1 MPITRFKDE
10 KEKEEYLKQIRQQ
23 QQANL
28 EEANR
33 RYQESQGKIN
43 EVFNNSKDNISN
55 NSQSLWDQI
64 KTTASNMLGNVGYG
78 LGNGLIGFAQ
88 NERRNQTTG
97 KSLDLFNKI
106 NVSSPMNVLDN
117 TLGRLGKSI
126 DSTLEYA
133 LKNNAN
139 YNNFKK
145 AKENT
150 ENNILSKI
158 DEKLQ
163 KQEDINNENIQ
174 KNVQE
179 TTNPIGQKL
188 VEIAPS
194 LGQMIPSAIPGI
206 GTLYSVGSA
215 TDSYYDEAK
224 SRGMNDEQASNYSQ
238 IMGIAEGLTE
248 QIGVGKL
255 VKGGK
260 GIAKGTVKEAFKDFG
275 IGVADNFI
283 QEAVIEPIS
292 EGVTKAT
299 AGDEYLK
306 NDYRTSEGWKNLGK
320 DMLQSG
326 IDGAITAGIMGG
338 VSAGLGK
345 SINIYNKL
353 KNGQQ
358 PTANEYKEAFNE
370 QREKGIDV
378 DENVQ
383 NEFKNRINKSI
394 QETKSKYMQSTDHN
408 NISNQTNTQQGIA
421 NRLNEIVKN
430 DKYLS
435 QEDKQAMIDAT
446 NNLASK
452 NQLDTDNTLDAIN
465 QIKQMSQ
472 LSQEQKDQ
480 LDAGKKYL
488 SGRKEIYNKYRN
500 VTDYD
505 NSIVQQA
512 KDTVAPNK
520 QGKRTKEQWLDVA
533 KYIGTNIADRP
544 NSEIQKIAYKS
555 WQEETPNNS
564 ATLNKQGQKYVK
576 FMSDDWIDTIYDAV
590 DKQRQKSGYVANND
604 TVNAL
609 DNLYNEYTNNQ
620 VLQNNNI
627 QNNIDTSKMN
637 LVDSAKAY
645 NLNGN
650 DETIQSINQKL
661 NDRGIS
667 SRFDGNLFKDA
678 NGELSKNINALWRTT
693 KDENGNTHREIVFNP
708 YIDGNIN
715 EQKTMQQVTIHE
727 MLHDM
732 ARDEKVKG
740 DLFNLVLDKNKTRDG
755 YSDARRNLEE
765 MYSQVYDKNSENFKN
780 LVDEEEVAD
789 TLAQKLGD
797 QDFINSLNKEKPNV
811 FKRIY
816 SWIVDKL
823 NKFTGNKNEKL
834 YWEDVK
840 NKFENAYKQD
850 YQRETDL
857 KTRFDIVIQG
867 NKQYVKAS
875 RQVISGKNPLQWEEQ
890 VENYINEKIRN
901 GEDVQVLAKDG
912 DILSITGD
920 TAGKA
925 KFRNEIIDKNGK
937 KRRLNNKEFMAK
949 LRAETHIDELA
960 QTSTHKNG
968 PVQDTKNHS
977 FAKDGWNY
985 RTAYFEDINGSY
997 YRITMSV
1004 GKNGQINTIYNIGKM
1019 QNWQKNRR
1027 HSISELKG
1035 SSGKT
1040 TSDRISSTNSIP
1052 TSYNNVN
1059 TTNNSSMQNNV
1070 NNTRFSIAGKKGMKN
1085 AIKQNTRNIHL
1096 EENYNMAVNMAR
1108 KGLDNETIRQKT
1120 NWFQDKNGVWK
1131 FEFSDKDM
1139 KIRRNIKAD
1148 SINRLDEILE
1158 HDTLFTVYPELEN
1171 LKVVFKDTNKIDGNY
1186 NKNTKTITMSND
1198 LIGHRAKT
1206 EIAII
1211 HEIQHAIQDI
1221 EGFETGISSKLSKE
1235 MYYNNLGEIE
1245 ADNTARRFIDEKYKQ
1260 KDISNIPPESSK
1272 ANPKHRKYDNYMK
1285 KRGIVDKAKDAVF
1298 KYLNKIGDNSE
1309 SIKENYSKFE
1319 EQDNGLVDDGR
1330 FGLQRGT
1337 RENRQTESRRGD
1349 KRLTSLNESGAW
1361 QSFLENQIGSSGK
1374 GKTVQEL
1381 RLPTKD
1387 NINNKKV
1394 DAYNILYQDNNQTSK
1409 TNLPISEGG
1418 KTRKHYKSI
1427 MQSSNTS
1434 PEAKAIAKELIGSD
1448 TYVPD
1453 SNEKQL
1459 ATADNRIINNG
1470 ADNES
1475 VTLATK
1481 VKNNDKI
1488 TADDIAVGERLIE
1501 YYSKTGEK
1509 EKLQDVI
1516 QNVALA
1522 GTQAGQTVQ
1531 AMSLI
1536 NRQTPQGQAVYLSKV
1551 VDRMNKQIEKR
1562 TKGKGQQFDL
1572 TPEMLDKITN
1582 SSKENLEKNIDEVAR
1597 ELAKQVPK
1605 TTMEKIDSWRYFS
1618 MLANPRTHIRNIIG
1632 NFSMANVQSI
1642 KNKIAGGLES
1652 IAQRTG
1658 MIDQRT
1664 KTLKPASKEVK
1675 SFAKKDVENVLDRLN
1690 NESKFDTKNLIQQYQ
1705 RTFKSNILENTL
1717 GKLYNLNSKALEA
1730 EDTFGLKN
1738 SYRKAMADY
1747 MTANKLT
1754 EKDLT
1759 AGTKEADTKLEKARK
1774 YAIEQAQEATFH
1786 QYSSLASL
1794 LNTLE
1799 NKNKATRLLTGAIIP
1814 FKKTP
1819 INVAKTGIEYSPIGI
1834 VKSFT
1839 TDIAKLRNGDINVN
1853 QYIDN
1858 LSKGLTGTGI
1868 TLAGYALAQAGILS
1882 IGGDDDDQKNQYYQ
1896 EDRGNQAFSVKI
1908 GDKTYSLDWLSP
1920 TAIPLF
1926 VGAQLNENVKNA
1938 GEEQTTEDILENLS
1952 NSIDAMSSAMNPMI
1966 EMSMLSGIASTI
1978 KGFAQ
1983 DDKKVIQNLI
1993 TNSVKSY
2000 VNQFFPTLGGQI
2012 AKMVDDTERS
2022 TTSTKKNMFAKAVD
2036 STGKQIL
2043 NKIPFASKLLPAKT
2057 DVWGNEVKR
2066 EPNKLYRA
2074 LQQAVFPWTE
2084 KELKSTKVDNSISD
2098 LYERTGDNSVLPNTS
2113 INKDFTINSEKYRL
2127 TADEYA
2133 NYKKQY
2139 GKTSYNLLNKLTN
2152 SSEYKNMTDEQKT
2165 KAISEIYSYANE
2177 KNKIDYANKN
2187 SIKDVKASTT
2197 YKTIEQIKHD
2207 GGNESDYFKYIG
2219 STLGVDKQDEKI
2231 DVLSKMNISD
2241 KSKGAIYKSTFGK
2254 DDDVYNKVLS
2264 KNGIDIN
2271 EYLKYKTQKFT
2282 SDKKDDGTVQGK
2294 TVTNSKKNKVYN
2306 YINNMKLSYENRLV
2320 LLGQQYKL
2328 GTQEREDLF
2337 NYINN
2342 TDIST
2347 TDKLKIYEKM
2357 QGFTVYKNGNVEY

>member
-740 DLFNLVLDKNKTRDG
+740 DLFNLVLDKNKIRDG

-816 SWIVDKL
+816 NWVVDKL
-823 NKFTGNKNEKL
+823 NKFTGSKNEKI

-840 NKFENAYKQD
+840 NKFEKIYSKKEGSDFN
-850 YQRETDL
+850 EG
-857 KTRFDIVIQG
+857 IQYS
-867 NKQYVKAS
+867 NVAEPS
-875 RQVISGKNPLQWEEQ
+875 S
-890 VENYINEKIRN
+890 
-901 GEDVQVLAKDG
+901 
-912 DILSITGD
+912 
-920 TAGKA
+920 
-925 KFRNEIIDKNGK
+925 
-937 KRRLNNKEFMAK
+937 NN
-949 LRAETHIDELA
+949 R
-960 QTSTHKNG
+960 
-968 PVQDTKNHS
+968 
-977 FAKDGWNY
+977 
-985 RTAYFEDINGSY
+985 
-997 YRITMSV
+997 
-1004 GKNGQINTIYNIGKM
+1004 
-1019 QNWQKNRR
+1019 
-1027 HSISELKG
+1027 
-1035 SSGKT
+1035 
-1040 TSDRISSTNSIP
+1040 IP
-1052 TSYNNVN
+1052 TSSNNVN

-1186 NKNTKTITMSND
+1186 NKNTKSITMSND

-1235 MYYNNLGEIE
+1235 MYYTNLGEIE

-1839 TDIAKLRNGDINVN
+1839 TDIAKLRKGDINVN

-1868 TLAGYALAQAGILS
+1868 TAVGYALAQAGILS
-1882 IGGDDDDQKNQYYQ
+1882 ASGDEDDQKNEYYQ
-1896 EDRGNQAFSVKI
+1896 EDRGNQSFALKI

-1926 VGAQLNENVKNA
+1926 IGAQLNDNVKNS
-1938 GEEQTTEDILENLS
+1938 GENQTTEDMLDKIS

-1966 EMSMLSGIASTI
+1966 EMSMLSGVASAV
-1978 KGFAQ
+1978 KSFAQ
-1983 DDKKVIQNLI
+1983 GDAQFFQNLLI
-1993 TNSVKSY
+1993 NSAKSY
-2000 VNQFFPTLGGQI
+2000 VNQFFPTLGGQV
-2012 AKMVDDTERS
+2012 AKMIDDTERS
-2022 TTSTKKNMFAKAVD
+2022 TTSTKKNMFSKAVD
-2036 STGKQIL
+2036 STSKQIL

>member
-1 MPITRFKDE
+1 MGWVDLDQLDDE
-10 KEKEEYLKQIRQQ
+10 EKKKK
-23 QQANL
+23 L
-28 EEANR
+28 EEKYTQYQKEIQNNR
-33 RYQESQGKIN
+33 NSYLQQTGLDKIYN
-43 EVFNNSKDNISN
+43 GDYSNSNDGFNTAGRNDYAVKPSI
-55 NSQSLWDQI
+55 WDQI

-126 DSTLEYA
+126 ESTLEYA
-133 LKNNAN
+133 LKDNAN

-383 NEFKNRINKSI
+383 NEFKNRINNSI

-520 QGKRTKEQWLDVA
+520 QGKRTKEQWLNVA

-645 NLNGN
+645 NLNSN

-816 SWIVDKL
+816 NWVVDKL
-823 NKFTGNKNEKL
+823 NKFTGSKNEKI

-840 NKFENAYKQD
+840 NKFEKIYTKKEGSDFN
-850 YQRETDL
+850 EG
-857 KTRFDIVIQG
+857 IQYS
-867 NKQYVKAS
+867 NVAEPS
-875 RQVISGKNPLQWEEQ
+875 S
-890 VENYINEKIRN
+890 
-901 GEDVQVLAKDG
+901 
-912 DILSITGD
+912 
-920 TAGKA
+920 
-925 KFRNEIIDKNGK
+925 
-937 KRRLNNKEFMAK
+937 NN
-949 LRAETHIDELA
+949 R
-960 QTSTHKNG
+960 
-968 PVQDTKNHS
+968 
-977 FAKDGWNY
+977 
-985 RTAYFEDINGSY
+985 
-997 YRITMSV
+997 
-1004 GKNGQINTIYNIGKM
+1004 
-1019 QNWQKNRR
+1019 
-1027 HSISELKG
+1027 
-1035 SSGKT
+1035 
-1040 TSDRISSTNSIP
+1040 IP
-1052 TSYNNVN
+1052 TSNNNFN

-1139 KIRRNIKAD
+1139 KIRSNIKAD

-1186 NKNTKTITMSND
+1186 NKNTKSITMSND

-1235 MYYNNLGEIE
+1235 MYYTNLGEIE

-1309 SIKENYSKFE
+1309 SIKENYSNFE

-1394 DAYNILYQDNNQTSK
+1394 NAYNILYQDNNQTSK

-1562 TKGKGQQFDL
+1562 IKGKGQQFDL

-1839 TDIAKLRNGDINVN
+1839 TDIAKLRKGDINVN

-1868 TLAGYALAQAGILS
+1868 TAVGYALAQAGILS
-1882 IGGDDDDQKNQYYQ
+1882 ASGDEDDQKNEYYQ
-1896 EDRGNQAFSVKI
+1896 EDRGNQSFSLKI

-1926 VGAQLNENVKNA
+1926 IGAQLNDNVRNS
-1938 GEEQTTEDILENLS
+1938 GEDQTTEDILDKIS

-1966 EMSMLSGIASTI
+1966 EMSMLSGVASAV
-1978 KGFAQ
+1978 KSFAQ
-1983 DDKKVIQNLI
+1983 GDAQFFQNLLI
-1993 TNSVKSY
+1993 NSAKSY
-2000 VNQFFPTLGGQI
+2000 VNQFFPTLGGQV

-2022 TTSTKKNMFAKAVD
+2022 TTSTKKNMFSKAVD
-2036 STGKQIL
+2036 STSKQIL

-2127 TADEYA
+2127 SSEEYA

-2187 SIKDVKASTT
+2187 SIKDVNASTT

>member
-1 MPITRFKDE
+1 MGWVDLDQLDDE
-10 KEKEEYLKQIRQQ
+10 EKKKK
-23 QQANL
+23 L
-28 EEANR
+28 EEKYTQYQKEIQNNR
-33 RYQESQGKIN
+33 NSYLQQTGLDKIYN
-43 EVFNNSKDNISN
+43 GDYSNSNDGFNTAGRNDYAVKPSIWN
-55 NSQSLWDQI
+55 QI

-126 DSTLEYA
+126 ESTLEYA
-133 LKNNAN
+133 LKDNAN

-179 TTNPIGQKL
+179 TINPIGQKL

-358 PTANEYKEAFNE
+358 PTA
-370 QREKGIDV
+370 
-378 DENVQ
+378 
-383 NEFKNRINKSI
+383 
-394 QETKSKYMQSTDHN
+394 TDHN
-408 NISNQTNTQQGIA
+408 NISNQTNTQKGIA

-604 TVNAL
+604 TVKAL

-816 SWIVDKL
+816 NWVVDKL
-823 NKFTGNKNEKL
+823 NKFTGSKNEKI

-840 NKFENAYKQD
+840 NKFEKIYTKKEGSDFN
-850 YQRETDL
+850 EG
-857 KTRFDIVIQG
+857 IQYS
-867 NKQYVKAS
+867 NVAEPS
-875 RQVISGKNPLQWEEQ
+875 S
-890 VENYINEKIRN
+890 
-901 GEDVQVLAKDG
+901 
-912 DILSITGD
+912 
-920 TAGKA
+920 
-925 KFRNEIIDKNGK
+925 
-937 KRRLNNKEFMAK
+937 NN
-949 LRAETHIDELA
+949 R
-960 QTSTHKNG
+960 
-968 PVQDTKNHS
+968 
-977 FAKDGWNY
+977 
-985 RTAYFEDINGSY
+985 
-997 YRITMSV
+997 
-1004 GKNGQINTIYNIGKM
+1004 
-1019 QNWQKNRR
+1019 
-1027 HSISELKG
+1027 
-1035 SSGKT
+1035 
-1040 TSDRISSTNSIP
+1040 IP
-1052 TSYNNVN
+1052 TSNNNVN

-1139 KIRRNIKAD
+1139 KIRSNIKAN

-1186 NKNTKTITMSND
+1186 NKNTKSITMSND

-1235 MYYNNLGEIE
+1235 MYYTNLGEIE

-1309 SIKENYSKFE
+1309 SIKENYSNFE

-1774 YAIEQAQEATFH
+1774 YAIQQAQEATFH
-1786 QYSSLASL
+1786 QYSSVASL

-1799 NKNKATRLLTGAIIP
+1799 NKNKATKLLTGAIIP

-2219 STLGVDKQDEKI
+2219 STLGVDKQDKKI

-2347 TDKLKIYEKM
+2347 NDKLKIYEKM

>member
-1 MPITRFKDE
+1 MGWVDLDQLDDE
-10 KEKEEYLKQIRQQ
+10 EKKKK
-23 QQANL
+23 L
-28 EEANR
+28 EEKYTQYQKEIQNNR
-33 RYQESQGKIN
+33 NSYLQQTGLDKIYN
-43 EVFNNSKDNISN
+43 GDYSNSNDGFNTAGRNDYAVKPSI
-55 NSQSLWDQI
+55 WDQI

-126 DSTLEYA
+126 ESTLDYA
-133 LKNNAN
+133 LKDNAN

-179 TTNPIGQKL
+179 TINPIGQKL

-590 DKQRQKSGYVANND
+590 DKQRRKSGYVANND

-661 NDRGIS
+661 NDRGIA
-667 SRFDGNLFKDA
+667 SRFDGNLFTNADGTP
-678 NGELSKNINALWRTT
+678 NKNINALWRTT
-693 KDENGNTHREIVFNP
+693 TDENGNTHREIVFNP
-708 YIDGNIN
+708 YVDGDIN

-732 ARDEKVKG
+732 AGDKQVRS
-740 DLFNLVLDKNKTRDG
+740 DLFSLILDKNKTRDG
-755 YSDARRNLEE
+755 YGDARSNLEE
-765 MYSQVYDKNSENFKN
+765 MYSQVYDKNSENFKD

-816 SWIVDKL
+816 DWVVDKL
-823 NKFTGNKNEKL
+823 NKFTGSKNEKI

-840 NKFENAYKQD
+840 NKFENAFRQD
-850 YQRETDL
+850 YQGNNIEKSKFSINSNFNQEYDSWNKIDRQGNFLIGRTSEAL
-857 KTRFDIVIQG
+857 KSIGLDDYDIVIDKSKILKIKNDHPEMSDDIIKSIPEILENPTLILDSQSKNKKAQG
-867 NKQYVKAS
+867 RK
-875 RQVISGKNPLQWEEQ
+875 VIF
-890 VENYINEKIRN
+890 
-901 GEDVQVLAKDG
+901 GE
-912 DILSITGD
+912 I
-920 TAGKA
+920 
-925 KFRNEIIDKNGK
+925 
-937 KRRLNNKEFMAK
+937 
-949 LRAETHIDELA
+949 
-960 QTSTHKNG
+960 
-968 PVQDTKNHS
+968 QDTKGNPVLVALELNPYENKNNIDKIYKVAS
-977 FAKDGWNY
+977 
-985 RTAYFEDINGSY
+985 AY
-997 YRITMSV
+997 
-1004 GKNGQINTIYNIGKM
+1004 GKENLGTIQKWISDEKNILYIDK
-1019 QNWQKNRR
+1019 QKNRTMNWLNGLGLQLPVPNNL
-1027 HSISELKG
+1027 S
-1035 SSGKT
+1035 
-1040 TSDRISSTNSIP
+1040 SSTNSIP
-1052 TSYNNVN
+1052 TSNNNVN
-1059 TTNNSSMQNNV
+1059 TTTNNSMQESENNSGSFNLSKTKQKQLELIKKSNPMLDDYHTGV
-1070 NNTRFSIAGKKGMKN
+1070 RTVDDIKTFKEAYDIAKKEASDGGWDEYASYPDITNEMIEDSLKTGKITVYSSN
-1085 AIKQNTRNIHL
+1085 DI
-1096 EENYNMAVNMAR
+1096 
-1108 KGLDNETIRQKT
+1108 
-1120 NWFQDKNGVWK
+1120 KNGAFVTPSYEQALEYAGNDSSKVKSKKVNVDEVAWINLDEGQYAK
-1131 FEFSDKDM
+1131 VDNS
-1139 KIRRNIKAD
+1139 NIKP
-1148 SINRLDEILE
+1148 SI
-1158 HDTLFTVYPELEN
+1158 
-1171 LKVVFKDTNKIDGNY
+1171 
-1186 NKNTKTITMSND
+1186 
-1198 LIGHRAKT
+1198 
-1206 EIAII
+1206 
-1211 HEIQHAIQDI
+1211 
-1221 EGFETGISSKLSKE
+1221 
-1235 MYYNNLGEIE
+1235 
-1245 ADNTARRFIDEKYKQ
+1245 
-1260 KDISNIPPESSK
+1260 
-1272 ANPKHRKYDNYMK
+1272 
-1285 KRGIVDKAKDAVF
+1285 
-1298 KYLNKIGDNSE
+1298 
-1309 SIKENYSKFE
+1309 
-1319 EQDNGLVDDGR
+1319 EQ
-1330 FGLQRGT
+1330 
-1337 RENRQTESRRGD
+1337 
-1349 KRLTSLNESGAW
+1349 SGAW
-1361 QSFLENQIGSSGK
+1361 QSFLENQIGQTGK

-1394 DAYNILYQDNNQTSK
+1394 NAYNILYQDNNQTSK

-1839 TDIAKLRNGDINVN
+1839 TDIAKLRKGDINVN

-1868 TLAGYALAQAGILS
+1868 TAVGYALAQAGILS
-1882 IGGDDDDQKNQYYQ
+1882 ASGDEDDQKNEYYQ
-1896 EDRGNQAFSVKI
+1896 EDRGNQSFSLKI

-1926 VGAQLNENVKNA
+1926 IGAQLNDNVRNS
-1938 GEEQTTEDILENLS
+1938 GEDQTTEDILDKIS

-1966 EMSMLSGIASTI
+1966 EMSMLSGVASAV
-1978 KGFAQ
+1978 KSFAQ
-1983 DDKKVIQNLI
+1983 GDAQFFQNLLI
-1993 TNSVKSY
+1993 NSAKSY
-2000 VNQFFPTLGGQI
+2000 VNQFFPTLGGQV

-2022 TTSTKKNMFAKAVD
+2022 TTSTKKNMFSKAVD
-2036 STGKQIL
+2036 STSKQIL

-2127 TADEYA
+2127 SSEEYA

>member
-1 MPITRFKDE
+1 MGWVDLDQLDDE
-10 KEKEEYLKQIRQQ
+10 EKKKK
-23 QQANL
+23 L
-28 EEANR
+28 EEKYTQYQKEIQDNR
-33 RYQESQGKIN
+33 NSYLQQTGLDKIYN
-43 EVFNNSKDNISN
+43 GDYSNSNDGFNTAGRNDYAVKPSIWN
-55 NSQSLWDQI
+55 QI
-64 KTTASNMLGNVGYG
+64 KTTASNMLGNTGYG
-78 LGNGLIGFAQ
+78 IGNGVIGFAQ
-88 NERRNQTTG
+88 NERRNQTATKTL
-97 KSLDLFNKI
+97 KSLGLASGNFGFLFLNK
-106 NVSSPMNVLDN
+106 LEG
-117 TLGRLGKSI
+117 LEKSLK
-126 DSTLEYA
+126 STLDYT
-133 LKNNAN
+133 LKDNNT
-139 YNNFKK
+139 YNSLTK
-145 AKENT
+145 AYEDNK
-150 ENNILSKI
+150 NNILNKI

-174 KNVQE
+174 KNIQE

-224 SRGMNDEQASNYSQ
+224 ARGMNDEQASNYSQ
-238 IMGIAEGLTE
+238 VMGVAEGLTE

-260 GIAKGTVKEAFKDFG
+260 GIAKGTIKEAFKDFG

-408 NISNQTNTQQGIA
+408 NINNQTNTQQGIA

-533 KYIGTNIADRP
+533 KYIGTNIAYKP

-604 TVNAL
+604 TVKAL

-667 SRFDGNLFKDA
+667 SRFDGNLFTNADGTP
-678 NGELSKNINALWRTT
+678 NKNINALWRTNT
-693 KDENGNTHREIVFNP
+693 DENGNTHREIIFNP
-708 YIDGNIN
+708 YVDGDIN
-715 EQKTMQQVTIHE
+715 EQKTMQQVAIHE

-732 ARDEKVKG
+732 TGTKDFE
-740 DLFNLVLDKNKTRDG
+740 DLSKLIRDKNKTRDG
-755 YSDARRNLEE
+755 YGDARSNLEE
-765 MYSQVYDKNSENFKN
+765 IYSQVYDKNSEKFKS

-816 SWIVDKL
+816 DWVVDKL
-823 NKFTGNKNEKL
+823 NKFTGSKNEKI

-850 YQRETDL
+850 YQ
-857 KTRFDIVIQG
+857 G
-867 NKQYVKAS
+867 
-875 RQVISGKNPLQWEEQ
+875 
-890 VENYINEKIRN
+890 NEKINIKYSAERLSDGTLYIKAEN
-901 GEDVQVLAKDG
+901 KKFIKKDG
-912 DILSITGD
+912 TKMTPREAYNSLVGTTIQFSDGDSAKIVNRLPDKDMYNELFKRRPQKYKNVKDIKKTNKDVNENIEELLTNSNVKDANIPDYMNRHKKQGITHFDTRSVNFYDGENAYVIDFSIAKLNNGDKIAYAKKYIKGD
-920 TAGKA
+920 TQLTQKIKTVEARSEKSS
-925 KFRNEIIDKNGK
+925 
-937 KRRLNNKEFMAK
+937 LNQQS
-949 LRAETHIDELA
+949 L
-960 QTSTHKNG
+960 
-968 PVQDTKNHS
+968 
-977 FAKDGWNY
+977 
-985 RTAYFEDINGSY
+985 
-997 YRITMSV
+997 
-1004 GKNGQINTIYNIGKM
+1004 
-1019 QNWQKNRR
+1019 
-1027 HSISELKG
+1027 
-1035 SSGKT
+1035 
-1040 TSDRISSTNSIP
+1040 STNSIP
-1052 TSYNNVN
+1052 TSNEDVN
-1059 TTNNSSMQNNV
+1059 TTNNNSMQESENNSGSFNLSKQQQLEIIKKTNPMLDDYHTGIRTVDDIKTFKEAYDIAKKEAKDSGWTEYASYPDITNEMIEDSLKTGKITVYSSNDIKNGAFVTPSYEQALEYAGNDSSKIRSKKVKLDDVAWINLDEGQYAKV
-1070 NNTRFSIAGKKGMKN
+1070 NNSYTKPSI
-1085 AIKQNTRNIHL
+1085 
-1096 EENYNMAVNMAR
+1096 
-1108 KGLDNETIRQKT
+1108 
-1120 NWFQDKNGVWK
+1120 
-1131 FEFSDKDM
+1131 
-1139 KIRRNIKAD
+1139 
-1148 SINRLDEILE
+1148 
-1158 HDTLFTVYPELEN
+1158 
-1171 LKVVFKDTNKIDGNY
+1171 
-1186 NKNTKTITMSND
+1186 
-1198 LIGHRAKT
+1198 
-1206 EIAII
+1206 
-1211 HEIQHAIQDI
+1211 
-1221 EGFETGISSKLSKE
+1221 
-1235 MYYNNLGEIE
+1235 
-1245 ADNTARRFIDEKYKQ
+1245 
-1260 KDISNIPPESSK
+1260 
-1272 ANPKHRKYDNYMK
+1272 
-1285 KRGIVDKAKDAVF
+1285 
-1298 KYLNKIGDNSE
+1298 
-1309 SIKENYSKFE
+1309 
-1319 EQDNGLVDDGR
+1319 EQ
-1330 FGLQRGT
+1330 
-1337 RENRQTESRRGD
+1337 
-1349 KRLTSLNESGAW
+1349 SGAW

-1839 TDIAKLRNGDINVN
+1839 TDIAKLRKGDINVN

-1868 TLAGYALAQAGILS
+1868 TAVGYALAQAGILS
-1882 IGGDDDDQKNQYYQ
+1882 ASGDEDDQKNEYYQ
-1896 EDRGNQAFSVKI
+1896 EDRGNQSFALKI

-1926 VGAQLNENVKNA
+1926 IGAQLNDNVKNS
-1938 GEEQTTEDILENLS
+1938 GENQTTEDMLDKIS

-1966 EMSMLSGIASTI
+1966 EMSMLSGVASAV
-1978 KGFAQ
+1978 KSFAQ
-1983 DDKKVIQNLI
+1983 GDAQFFQNLLI
-1993 TNSVKSY
+1993 NSAKSY
-2000 VNQFFPTLGGQI
+2000 VNQFFPTLGGQV
-2012 AKMVDDTERS
+2012 AKMIDDTERS
-2022 TTSTKKNMFAKAVD
+2022 TTSTKKNMFSKAVD
-2036 STGKQIL
+2036 STSKQIL

>member
-1 MPITRFKDE
+1 MGWVDLDQLDDE
-10 KEKEEYLKQIRQQ
+10 EKKKK
-23 QQANL
+23 L
-28 EEANR
+28 EEKYTQYQKGIQDNR
-33 RYQESQGKIN
+33 NSYLQQTGLDKIFSGDYSN
-43 EVFNNSKDNISN
+43 SNSNDGFNTAGRNDFAV
-55 NSQSLWDQI
+55 QAPLWEQI

-78 LGNGLIGFAQ
+78 LGNGLIGFVQ
-88 NERRNQTTG
+88 NERRNQTVG

-106 NVSSPMNVLDN
+106 NVSSPMSILNN
-117 TLGRLGKSI
+117 TFSRLGKSI
-126 DSTLEYA
+126 DSTLGYA
-133 LKNNAN
+133 LKDNTN

-145 AKENT
+145 TKENI

-174 KNVQE
+174 KNIQE
-179 TTNPIGQKL
+179 TTNPISQKL
-188 VEIAPS
+188 VEISPS

-224 SRGMNDEQASNYSQ
+224 ARGMNDKQASNYSQ
-238 IMGIAEGLTE
+238 IMGVAEGLTE

-260 GIAKGTVKEAFKDFG
+260 GIAKGTIKEAFKDFG

-408 NISNQTNTQQGIA
+408 NINNQTNTQQGIA

-609 DNLYNEYTNNQ
+609 DNPYNEYTNNQ

-816 SWIVDKL
+816 NWVVDKL
-823 NKFTGNKNEKL
+823 NKFTGSKNEKI

-840 NKFENAYKQD
+840 NKFEKIYSKKEGSDFN
-850 YQRETDL
+850 EG
-857 KTRFDIVIQG
+857 IQYS
-867 NKQYVKAS
+867 NVAEPS
-875 RQVISGKNPLQWEEQ
+875 S
-890 VENYINEKIRN
+890 
-901 GEDVQVLAKDG
+901 
-912 DILSITGD
+912 
-920 TAGKA
+920 
-925 KFRNEIIDKNGK
+925 
-937 KRRLNNKEFMAK
+937 NN
-949 LRAETHIDELA
+949 R
-960 QTSTHKNG
+960 
-968 PVQDTKNHS
+968 
-977 FAKDGWNY
+977 
-985 RTAYFEDINGSY
+985 
-997 YRITMSV
+997 
-1004 GKNGQINTIYNIGKM
+1004 
-1019 QNWQKNRR
+1019 
-1027 HSISELKG
+1027 
-1035 SSGKT
+1035 
-1040 TSDRISSTNSIP
+1040 IP
-1052 TSYNNVN
+1052 TSNNNVN

-1186 NKNTKTITMSND
+1186 NKNTKSITMSND

-1235 MYYNNLGEIE
+1235 MYYTNLGEIE

-1309 SIKENYSKFE
+1309 SIKENYSNFE

-1839 TDIAKLRNGDINVN
+1839 TDIAKLRKGDINVN

-1868 TLAGYALAQAGILS
+1868 TAVGYALAQAGILS
-1882 IGGDDDDQKNQYYQ
+1882 ASGDEDDQKNEYYQ
-1896 EDRGNQAFSVKI
+1896 EDRGNQSFALKI

-1926 VGAQLNENVKNA
+1926 IGAQLNDNVKNS
-1938 GEEQTTEDILENLS
+1938 GENQTTEDMLDKIS

-1966 EMSMLSGIASTI
+1966 EMSMLSGVASAV
-1978 KGFAQ
+1978 KSFAQ
-1983 DDKKVIQNLI
+1983 GDAQFFQNLLI
-1993 TNSVKSY
+1993 NSAKSY
-2000 VNQFFPTLGGQI
+2000 VNQFFPTLGGQV
-2012 AKMVDDTERS
+2012 AKMIDDTERS
-2022 TTSTKKNMFAKAVD
+2022 TTSTKKNMFSKAVD
-2036 STGKQIL
+2036 STSKQIL

-2177 KNKIDYANKN
+2177 KNKIDYVNKN

>member
-1 MPITRFKDE
+1 MGWVDLDQLDDE
-10 KEKEEYLKQIRQQ
+10 EKKKK
-23 QQANL
+23 L
-28 EEANR
+28 EEKYTQYQKEIQDNR
-33 RYQESQGKIN
+33 NSYLQQTGLDKIYN
-43 EVFNNSKDNISN
+43 GDYSNSNDGFNTAGRNDYAVKPSIWN
-55 NSQSLWDQI
+55 QI
-64 KTTASNMLGNVGYG
+64 KTTASNMLGNTGYG
-78 LGNGLIGFAQ
+78 IGNGVIGFAQ
-88 NERRNQTTG
+88 NERRNQTATKAL
-97 KSLDLFNKI
+97 KSLGLASGNFGFLFLNK
-106 NVSSPMNVLDN
+106 LEG
-117 TLGRLGKSI
+117 LEKSLK
-126 DSTLEYA
+126 STLDYT
-133 LKNNAN
+133 LKDNNT
-139 YNNFKK
+139 YNSLTK
-145 AKENT
+145 AYEDNK
-150 ENNILSKI
+150 NNILNKI

-174 KNVQE
+174 KNIQE

-224 SRGMNDEQASNYSQ
+224 ARGMNDEQASNYSQ
-238 IMGIAEGLTE
+238 VMGVAEGLTE

-260 GIAKGTVKEAFKDFG
+260 GIAKGTIKEAFKDFG

-408 NISNQTNTQQGIA
+408 NINNQTNTQQGIA

-533 KYIGTNIADRP
+533 KYIGTNIAYKP

-604 TVNAL
+604 TVKAL

-678 NGELSKNINALWRTT
+678 NGDISKNINALWRTT
-693 KDENGNTHREIVFNP
+693 KDENGNTHREIIFNP
-708 YIDGNIN
+708 YVDGDIN
-715 EQKTMQQVTIHE
+715 EQKTMQQVAIHE

-732 ARDEKVKG
+732 TGTKDFE
-740 DLFNLVLDKNKTRDG
+740 DLSKLIRDKNKTRDG
-755 YSDARRNLEE
+755 YGDARSNLEE
-765 MYSQVYDKNSENFKN
+765 IYSQVYDKNSEKFKS

-816 SWIVDKL
+816 DWVVDKL
-823 NKFTGNKNEKL
+823 NKFTGSKNEKI

-850 YQRETDL
+850 YQ
-857 KTRFDIVIQG
+857 G
-867 NKQYVKAS
+867 
-875 RQVISGKNPLQWEEQ
+875 
-890 VENYINEKIRN
+890 NEKINIKYSAERLSDGTLYIKAEN
-901 GEDVQVLAKDG
+901 KKFIKKDG
-912 DILSITGD
+912 TKMTPREAYNSLVGTTIQFSDGDSAKIVNRLPDKDMYNELFKRRPQKYKNVKDIKKTNKDVNENIEELLTNSNVKDANIPDYMNRHKKQGITHFDTRTVNFYDGENAYVIDFSIAKLNNGDKIAYAKKYIKGD
-920 TAGKA
+920 TQLTQKIKTVEARSEKSS
-925 KFRNEIIDKNGK
+925 
-937 KRRLNNKEFMAK
+937 LNQQS
-949 LRAETHIDELA
+949 L
-960 QTSTHKNG
+960 
-968 PVQDTKNHS
+968 
-977 FAKDGWNY
+977 
-985 RTAYFEDINGSY
+985 
-997 YRITMSV
+997 
-1004 GKNGQINTIYNIGKM
+1004 
-1019 QNWQKNRR
+1019 
-1027 HSISELKG
+1027 
-1035 SSGKT
+1035 
-1040 TSDRISSTNSIP
+1040 STNSIP
-1052 TSYNNVN
+1052 TSNEDVN
-1059 TTNNSSMQNNV
+1059 TTNNNSMQESENNSGSFNLSKQQQLEIIKKTNPMLDDYHTGIRTVDDIKTFKEAYDIAKKEAKDSGWTEYASYPDITNEMIEDSLKTGKITVYSSNDIKNGAFVTPSYEQALEYAGNDSSKIRSKKVKLDDVAWINLDEGQYAKV
-1070 NNTRFSIAGKKGMKN
+1070 NNSYTKPSI
-1085 AIKQNTRNIHL
+1085 
-1096 EENYNMAVNMAR
+1096 
-1108 KGLDNETIRQKT
+1108 
-1120 NWFQDKNGVWK
+1120 
-1131 FEFSDKDM
+1131 
-1139 KIRRNIKAD
+1139 
-1148 SINRLDEILE
+1148 
-1158 HDTLFTVYPELEN
+1158 
-1171 LKVVFKDTNKIDGNY
+1171 
-1186 NKNTKTITMSND
+1186 
-1198 LIGHRAKT
+1198 
-1206 EIAII
+1206 
-1211 HEIQHAIQDI
+1211 
-1221 EGFETGISSKLSKE
+1221 
-1235 MYYNNLGEIE
+1235 
-1245 ADNTARRFIDEKYKQ
+1245 
-1260 KDISNIPPESSK
+1260 
-1272 ANPKHRKYDNYMK
+1272 
-1285 KRGIVDKAKDAVF
+1285 
-1298 KYLNKIGDNSE
+1298 
-1309 SIKENYSKFE
+1309 
-1319 EQDNGLVDDGR
+1319 EQ
-1330 FGLQRGT
+1330 
-1337 RENRQTESRRGD
+1337 
-1349 KRLTSLNESGAW
+1349 SGAW

-1381 RLPTKD
+1381 RLPTKET
-1387 NINNKKV
+1387 INSKKV
-1394 DAYNILYQDNNQTSK
+1394 DAYNILYQDNNQINK
-1409 TNLPISEGG
+1409 LNLPIADGG
-1418 KTRKHYKSI
+1418 KVRKHYKSI

-1839 TDIAKLRNGDINVN
+1839 TDIAKLRKGDINVN

-1868 TLAGYALAQAGILS
+1868 TAVGYALAQAGILS
-1882 IGGDDDDQKNQYYQ
+1882 ASGDEDDQKNEYYQ
-1896 EDRGNQAFSVKI
+1896 EDRGNQSFALKI

-1926 VGAQLNENVKNA
+1926 IGAQLNDNVKNS
-1938 GEEQTTEDILENLS
+1938 GENQTTEDMLDKIS

-1966 EMSMLSGIASTI
+1966 EMSMLSGVASAV
-1978 KGFAQ
+1978 KSFAQ
-1983 DDKKVIQNLI
+1983 GDAQFFQNLLI
-1993 TNSVKSY
+1993 NSAKSY
-2000 VNQFFPTLGGQI
+2000 VNQFFPTLGGQV

-2022 TTSTKKNMFAKAVD
+2022 TTSTKKNMFSKAVD
-2036 STGKQIL
+2036 STSKQIL

-2127 TADEYA
+2127 SSEEYA

-2187 SIKDVKASTT
+2187 SIKDVNASTT

>member
-126 DSTLEYA
+126 ESTLEYA
-133 LKNNAN
+133 LKDNAN

-179 TTNPIGQKL
+179 TINPIGQKL

-667 SRFDGNLFKDA
+667 SRFDGNLFTNADGTP
-678 NGELSKNINALWRTT
+678 NKNINALWRTNT
-693 KDENGNTHREIVFNP
+693 DENGNTHREIIFNP
-708 YIDGNIN
+708 YVDGDIN
-715 EQKTMQQVTIHE
+715 EQKTMQQVAIHE

-732 ARDEKVKG
+732 TGTKDFE
-740 DLFNLVLDKNKTRDG
+740 DLSKLIRDKNKTRDG
-755 YSDARRNLEE
+755 YGDARSNLEE
-765 MYSQVYDKNSENFKN
+765 IYSQVYDKNSEKFKS

-816 SWIVDKL
+816 DWVVDKL
-823 NKFTGNKNEKL
+823 NKFTGSKNEKI

-850 YQRETDL
+850 YQ
-857 KTRFDIVIQG
+857 G
-867 NKQYVKAS
+867 
-875 RQVISGKNPLQWEEQ
+875 
-890 VENYINEKIRN
+890 NEKINIKYSAERLSDGTLYIKAEN
-901 GEDVQVLAKDG
+901 KKFIKKDG
-912 DILSITGD
+912 TKMTPREAYNSLVGTTIQFSDGDSAKIVNRLPDKDMYNELFKRRPQKYKNVKDIKKTNKDVNENIEELLTNSNVKDANIPDYMNRHKKQGITHFDTRTVNFYDGENAYVIDFSIAKLNNGDKIAYAKKYIKGD
-920 TAGKA
+920 TQLTQKIKTVEARSEKSS
-925 KFRNEIIDKNGK
+925 
-937 KRRLNNKEFMAK
+937 LNQQS
-949 LRAETHIDELA
+949 L
-960 QTSTHKNG
+960 
-968 PVQDTKNHS
+968 
-977 FAKDGWNY
+977 
-985 RTAYFEDINGSY
+985 
-997 YRITMSV
+997 
-1004 GKNGQINTIYNIGKM
+1004 
-1019 QNWQKNRR
+1019 
-1027 HSISELKG
+1027 
-1035 SSGKT
+1035 
-1040 TSDRISSTNSIP
+1040 STNSIP
-1052 TSYNNVN
+1052 TSNEDVN
-1059 TTNNSSMQNNV
+1059 TTNNNSMQESENNSGSFNLSKQQQLEIIKKTNPMLDDYHTGIRTVDDIKTFKEAYDIAKKEAKDSGWTEYASYPDITNEMIEDSLKTGKITVYSSNDIKNGAFVTPSYEQALEYAGNDSSKIRSKKVKLDDVAWINLDEGQYAKV
-1070 NNTRFSIAGKKGMKN
+1070 NNSYTKPSI
-1085 AIKQNTRNIHL
+1085 
-1096 EENYNMAVNMAR
+1096 
-1108 KGLDNETIRQKT
+1108 
-1120 NWFQDKNGVWK
+1120 
-1131 FEFSDKDM
+1131 
-1139 KIRRNIKAD
+1139 
-1148 SINRLDEILE
+1148 
-1158 HDTLFTVYPELEN
+1158 
-1171 LKVVFKDTNKIDGNY
+1171 
-1186 NKNTKTITMSND
+1186 
-1198 LIGHRAKT
+1198 
-1206 EIAII
+1206 
-1211 HEIQHAIQDI
+1211 
-1221 EGFETGISSKLSKE
+1221 
-1235 MYYNNLGEIE
+1235 
-1245 ADNTARRFIDEKYKQ
+1245 
-1260 KDISNIPPESSK
+1260 
-1272 ANPKHRKYDNYMK
+1272 
-1285 KRGIVDKAKDAVF
+1285 
-1298 KYLNKIGDNSE
+1298 
-1309 SIKENYSKFE
+1309 
-1319 EQDNGLVDDGR
+1319 EQ
-1330 FGLQRGT
+1330 
-1337 RENRQTESRRGD
+1337 
-1349 KRLTSLNESGAW
+1349 SGAW

-1381 RLPTKD
+1381 RLPTKET
-1387 NINNKKV
+1387 INSKKV
-1394 DAYNILYQDNNQTSK
+1394 DAYNILYQDNNQINK
-1409 TNLPISEGG
+1409 LNLPIADGG
-1418 KTRKHYKSI
+1418 KVRKHYKSI

-1839 TDIAKLRNGDINVN
+1839 TDIAKLRKGDINVN

-1868 TLAGYALAQAGILS
+1868 TAVGYALAQAGILS
-1882 IGGDDDDQKNQYYQ
+1882 ASGDEDDQKNEYYQ
-1896 EDRGNQAFSVKI
+1896 EDRGNQSFALKI

-1926 VGAQLNENVKNA
+1926 IGAQLNDNVKNS
-1938 GEEQTTEDILENLS
+1938 GENQTTEDMLDKIS

-1966 EMSMLSGIASTI
+1966 EMSMLSGVASAV
-1978 KGFAQ
+1978 KSFAQ
-1983 DDKKVIQNLI
+1983 GDAQFFQNLLI
-1993 TNSVKSY
+1993 NSAKSY
-2000 VNQFFPTLGGQI
+2000 VNQFFPTLGGQV
-2012 AKMVDDTERS
+2012 AKMIDDTERS
-2022 TTSTKKNMFAKAVD
+2022 TTSTKKNMFSKAVD
-2036 STGKQIL
+2036 STSKQIL